1 MLAMAG
7 GEEMSGCSEPGTVP
21 QKVSQET
28 LGRKNATSGPNEVNP
43 NSGGVQMQPQERNF
57 WHCSKQLSKGARS
70 SFEEARS
77 DPSVARS
84 QLQRVSCH
92 MRVDVLA
99 PTKVQ
104 IRNPRM

>member
-57 WHCSKQLSKGARS
+57 GTAVS
-70 SFEEARS
+70 SFLRELDLASRKPVLTQVLQ
-77 DPSVARS
+77 DPNSREF
-84 QLQRVSCH
+84 
-92 MRVDVLA
+92 LA
-99 PTKVQ
+99 T
-104 IRNPRM
+104 